1 MYNTYHIIWRKNMNR
16 KYMDMELKQTSS
28 HLAKLIAKG
37 SFIRGNP
44 VVMKR
49 VCGNKNCR
57 CALEG
62 KLHNSLYISKN
73 KDGDRKMI
81 YVPKNLE
88 QEVSAKIAAYQ
99 KIKDLTEKIS
109 EINYEQLKLKKQ
121 KGDV

>member
-1 MYNTYHIIWRKNMNR
+1 
-16 KYMDMELKQTSS
+16 
-28 HLAKLIAKG
+28 
-37 SFIRGNP
+37 
-44 VVMKR
+44 
-49 VCGNKNCR
+49 
-57 CALEG
+57 
-62 KLHNSLYISKN
+62 
-73 KDGDRKMI
+73 MI